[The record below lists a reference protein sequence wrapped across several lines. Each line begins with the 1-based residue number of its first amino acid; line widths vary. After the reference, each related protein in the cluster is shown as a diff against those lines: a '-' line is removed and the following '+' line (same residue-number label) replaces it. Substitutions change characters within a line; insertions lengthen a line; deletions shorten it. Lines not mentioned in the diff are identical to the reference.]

1 MSDTQHTKARPAHH
15 TPICPA
21 NLGCPEC
28 PEAPTV
34 PATLGSRRAGQ
45 GFGSLGSAHPG
56 AEGAGGRGPPSS
68 APLRTAQPSGPA
80 ALRRAAG
87 HLRLRPRGAVPRRGS
102 PPGSAARTPLP
113 AAAGRQQGNGS
124 AGAQGPG
131 CARRLRPPWF
141 RRSGAPVPTA
151 FQPQRLSVRRR
162 RRSWGEKGEETEDA
176 SGDRTA
182 KRAPAA
188 GGPVAR
194 RARELLGNV
203 VLPAFHPPS
212 VSRATT

>member
-1 MSDTQHTKARPAHH
+1 MSDTQQTTARPAHH

-28 PEAPTV
+28 PEAPAV
-34 PATLGSRRAGQ
+34 PATPRSRRAGQ
-45 GFGSLGSAHPG
+45 GSGSLGSAHPG
-56 AEGAGGRGPPSS
+56 TEGAGGRGPPSS
-68 APLRTAQPSGPA
+68 APLRAAQPSGTA

-87 HLRLRPRGAVPRRGS
+87 HLRLRPRGAVPRQGS
-102 PPGSAARTPLP
+102 PPVSAARTPLP
-113 AAAGRQQGNGS
+113 AAAGRQQGSRS

-141 RRSGAPVPTA
+141 RRSAAPAPTA
-151 FQPQRLSVRRR
+151 LRPQRLSVRRR
-162 RRSWGEKGEETEDA
+162 RSWGEKREATEDA
-176 SGDRTA
+176 AGDRTA

-194 RARELLGNV
+194 RARVLLGNV

-212 VSRATT
+212 VSRATR